1 MSTTDVPSATKAAQV
16 RLNRVTPSHCR
27 VVLDNP
33 PLNLMGP
40 EFVLQ
45 IREIVTALEND
56 DRVKV
61 VVFESAVDGF
71 FLNHSDFLAKFE
83 DLTSI
88 PQGPTGLEAWPDV
101 LVRLT
106 RAPFV
111 SIALIRGRATGNGS
125 ELALACDMSFASR
138 EKALL
143 SQWEVGVGL
152 VAGGGPMARLPRVM
166 GRGRALEVLLTA
178 DDIRGADAE
187 LLGYVNRALPDAELD
202 NFVDT
207 LATRI
212 ASFDKWAIA
221 NTKRLVN
228 EASLPP
234 DVEIRAGWD
243 ACMASVKRPATQER
257 IKALLEQGLQKPG
270 DSENRLGFYVGQLG
284 LGGGPATE
292 PERTLSRFGRSRM
305 FAWPREVALLPAR
318 RAGQGGPRSGGR
330 LADAGMDRVA
340 AAWSTAWG
348 CGRRGCY
355 GVIRRECRTSLG
367 ELRLLAC
374 PPMSVSA
381 MLTLAPGCSPRL
393 RPAVAALRLPLR
405 TVAQGPTCCAQVAP
419 DRCADQRMTMP
430 SEMTPDRADLRVV
443 AAELTGANA
452 CIPSRQ
458 SPAHALRK
466 GCDRANEWVMR
477 HGCG

>member
-1 MSTTDVPSATKAAQV
+1 MPSATQV
-16 RLNRVTPSHCR
+16 TQVSLNRVTPSHCQ

-45 IREIVTALEND
+45 IREVVTALEND

-61 VVFESAVDGF
+61 VVFESAVDGV
-71 FLNHSDFLAKFE
+71 FLNHSDFLANFE

-125 ELALACDMSFASR
+125 ELLLACDMSFASR
-138 EKALL
+138 ENAVI
-143 SQWEVGVGL
+143 SHFEVGVG
-152 VAGGGPMARLPRVM
+152 VVPGGGPMARLPRLI
-166 GRGRALEVLLTA
+166 GRGRALEVLLGA
-178 DDIRGADAE
+178 DDIGAADAE

-212 ASFDKWAIA
+212 VSFDKWAIA

-243 ACMASVKRPATQER
+243 ACMASVKRPAAQER
-257 IKALLEQGLQKPG
+257 IKALLEQGLQNPG
-270 DSENRLGFYVGQLG
+270 DAENRLGFYVGQMG
-284 LGGGPATE
+284 LEG
-292 PERTLSRFGRSRM
+292 
-305 FAWPREVALLPAR
+305 AR
-318 RAGQGGPRSGGR
+318 
-330 LADAGMDRVA
+330 
-340 AAWSTAWG
+340 
-348 CGRRGCY
+348 
-355 GVIRRECRTSLG
+355 
-367 ELRLLAC
+367 
-374 PPMSVSA
+374 
-381 MLTLAPGCSPRL
+381 
-393 RPAVAALRLPLR
+393 
-405 TVAQGPTCCAQVAP
+405 
-419 DRCADQRMTMP
+419 
-430 SEMTPDRADLRVV
+430 
-443 AAELTGANA
+443 
-452 CIPSRQ
+452 
-458 SPAHALRK
+458 
-466 GCDRANEWVMR
+466 
-477 HGCG
+477 